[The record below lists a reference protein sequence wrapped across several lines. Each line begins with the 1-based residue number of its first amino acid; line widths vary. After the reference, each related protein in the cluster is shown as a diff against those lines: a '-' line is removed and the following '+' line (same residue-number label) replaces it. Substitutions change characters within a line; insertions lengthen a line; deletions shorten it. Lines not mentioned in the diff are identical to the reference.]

1 MSAKA
6 APMYH
11 VYILTNRMHGTLY
24 TGVTNDLV
32 ARIDLHR
39 RGLGSEFVKKYGLY
53 RLVYAETFDDVT
65 ESIAYE
71 KRLKKWKRV
80 WKIRLIEKQNPDW
93 RDLYEDLN
101 L

>member
-1 MSAKA
+1 
-6 APMYH
+6 MYS

-24 TGVTNDLV
+24 TGVTNNLAHRV
-32 ARIDLHR
+32 MLHR
-39 RGLGSEFVKKYGLY
+39 IGKGSEFVKKYALF
-53 RLVYAETFDDVT
+53 RLVYAEAFDDVG
-65 ESIAYE
+65 EAIAYE

-80 WKIRLIEKQNPDW
+80 WKIRLIEKHNPDW